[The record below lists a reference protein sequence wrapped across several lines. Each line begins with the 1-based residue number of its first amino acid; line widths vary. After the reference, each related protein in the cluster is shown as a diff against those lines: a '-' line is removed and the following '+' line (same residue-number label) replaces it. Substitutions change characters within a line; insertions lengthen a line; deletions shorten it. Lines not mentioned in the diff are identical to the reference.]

1 MEQEKTIEE
10 QIKEELKEEERRIRE
25 LEERVSKL
33 EQIARVSN
41 QRLVELQ
48 KDYELL
54 KERYRRDIE
63 EFRKYGY
70 EKFALD
76 ILEVLDNLERALE
89 AKTEDVNALRSG
101 VEMIH
106 RQLLSVLEKY
116 GIRAMELENM
126 EFDPMLAEAVER
138 ELSLDSPPNTVIR
151 TLRKGYYLHDRVLR
165 PARVVVSYAE
175 EELT

>member
-1 MEQEKTIEE
+1 MEEDKSLEE
-10 QIKEELKEEERRIRE
+10 QIVEELREEDKRIKE

-33 EQIARVSN
+33 EQVARFSN

-54 KERYRRDIE
+54 KERYRKDLE

-89 AKTEDVNALRSG
+89 TRTEDINALRAG
-101 VEMIH
+101 VEMIY
-106 RQLLSVLEKY
+106 RQLVAVLEKH
-116 GIRAMELENM
+116 GVRAMDLDGR

-138 ELSLDSPPNTVIR
+138 ELSLESPPNTVIR
-151 TLRKGYYLHDRVLR
+151 TIRKGYYLHERVLR

-175 EELT
+175 EEVT

>member
-1 MEQEKTIEE
+1 MEEDKSLEE
-10 QIKEELKEEERRIRE
+10 QIVEELREEEKRIKE

-33 EQIARVSN
+33 EQIARFSN

-54 KERYRRDIE
+54 KERYRRDLE

-70 EKFALD
+70 ENLALD
-76 ILEVLDNLERALE
+76 ILEVLDNFERALE
-89 AKTEDVNALRSG
+89 TKTDDINALRAG
-101 VEMIH
+101 VEMIY
-106 RQLLSVLEKY
+106 RQLVAVLEKY
-116 GIRAMELENM
+116 GVKAMDLNNK

-138 ELSLDSPPNTVIR
+138 ELSLDCPPNTVIR
-151 TLRKGYYLHDRVLR
+151 TVRKGYYLHERVLR
-165 PARVVVSYAE
+165 PARVVVSYTE

>member
-1 MEQEKTIEE
+1 MEEDKSLEE
-10 QIKEELKEEERRIRE
+10 QIVEELREEEKRIKE

-33 EQIARVSN
+33 EQIARFSN

-54 KERYRRDIE
+54 KERYRRDLE

-70 EKFALD
+70 ENLALD
-76 ILEVLDNLERALE
+76 ILEVLDNFERALE
-89 AKTEDVNALRSG
+89 TKSDDINALRAG
-101 VEMIH
+101 VEMIY
-106 RQLLSVLEKY
+106 RQLVAVLEKY
-116 GIRAMELENM
+116 GVKAMDLDNK

-138 ELSLDSPPNTVIR
+138 ELSLDHSPNTVIR
-151 TLRKGYYLHDRVLR
+151 TIRKGYYLHERVLR
-165 PARVVVSYAE
+165 PARVVVSYGE